1 MFGRILEFIG
11 LPSPSV
17 LVGVVLAVATALMYG
32 YHMGDVNG
40 ANRVEA
46 RNSKDKDSVVEA
58 LREQLKAASNRADA
72 AETIARKIADQ
83 NAAFQTSFTPLL
95 RSIRDAKPVPIECV
109 PDDLRV
115 RVNAAVS
122 AINQYHPGS
131 KTDFSIRMPSKLP
144 GVTETTGK

>member
-46 RNSKDKDSVVEA
+46 RNSKDKDAVVEA
-58 LREQLKAASNRADA
+58 LREQLKAAHDRADA

-95 RSIRDAKPVPIECV
+95 S
-109 PDDLRV
+109 
-115 RVNAAVS
+115 
-122 AINQYHPGS
+122 
-131 KTDFSIRMPSKLP
+131 
-144 GVTETTGK
+144 